1 MSSGLWGAV
10 RSMFLRMPEIGIS
23 PSIRKDAN
31 RLLSVHAA
39 FVAMALAG
47 CAVGPDFR
55 RPAPPTVSSYT
66 ADALPGET
74 AEAKV
79 DGGTS
84 QRFVSGEEI
93 PPLWWELFRSE
104 ALDRVIRQA
113 LSDSPTLAAAQARLR
128 VAEETRRAQAG
139 ALYPRVDGNASYAR
153 QKITDASFG
162 DLGFTIPAFTLYNAS
177 VSVSYM
183 LDLFGG
189 TRREVEALQAEVDY
203 QRFQREGA
211 WLTLTANLAT
221 TAIQEGALRGQIRAT
236 REIVAAEE
244 QQLALVERQFRLGG
258 ASRPDVLAQRAQLAQ
273 TRTTL
278 PPLEKQL
285 AQTRHRLAV
294 LAGRFPG
301 EAGTLPEFDLDG
313 LSLPQELPVSLPSSL
328 ARQRPDI
335 LAAEELLHAA
345 SARIGVATAN
355 LYPQITLTGSFGS
368 EAPQARDL
376 FGSAAEVWR
385 LGAGVLQP
393 VFRGGELTAK
403 RRAAIAAYD
412 QAEALYRETV
422 LSAFQN
428 VADVLSALE
437 MDAQALMAQ
446 AEAESAARAALEL
459 ARQRFQLG
467 AASYLTLLNAERQH
481 QQARIG
487 LVQAQ
492 ATRFADT
499 AALFQALGGGWW
511 NREPEGGTKSTSRNN
526 GKKPEPGAAQP

>member
-1 MSSGLWGAV
+1 
-10 RSMFLRMPEIGIS
+10 MPL
-23 PSIRKDAN
+23 IRRDTK
-31 RLLSVHAA
+31 RLLCVHGVLVAA
-39 FVAMALAG
+39 ALVG

-55 RPAPPTVSSYT
+55 RPDPPSVSSYT

-74 AEAKV
+74 AAAPV
-79 DGGTS
+79 AGGTS
-84 QRFVSGEEI
+84 QRFVSGEDI
-93 PPLWWELFRSE
+93 PPLWWALFRSE

-113 LSDSPTLAAAQARLR
+113 LKDSPTLSAAQARLR
-128 VAEETRRAQAG
+128 EAEENRRAQTG
-139 ALYPRVDGNASYAR
+139 ALFPRVDGNVSASR
-153 QKITDASFG
+153 LKLSGASFG
-162 DLGFTIPAFTLYNAS
+162 QTGNTSPTFTLYNAS
-177 VSVSYM
+177 VNVSYA

-189 TRREVEALQAEVDY
+189 TRRAVEALQAQVDY

-211 WLTLTANLAT
+211 WLTLTANLVT

-236 REIVAAEE
+236 REIVAAQE

-273 TRTTL
+273 TRATL

-335 LAAEELLHAA
+335 LAAEQLLHAA
-345 SARIGVATAN
+345 SARIGVATAS
-355 LYPQITLTGSFGS
+355 LYPQLTLTGSFGS
-368 EAPQARDL
+368 EAQKVRDL
-376 FGSAAEVWR
+376 FGGGTTVWN

-393 VFRGGELTAK
+393 IFRGGELTAK

-422 LSAFQN
+422 LGAFQN

-437 MDAQALMAQ
+437 MDAQALKTQ
-446 AEAESAARAALEL
+446 AEAEAVARAALEL
-459 ARQRFQLG
+459 SRERFHLG
-467 AASYLTLLNAERQH
+467 AVNYLTLLNAERQH

-511 NREPEGGTKSTSRNN
+511 NREPGGETKSTSRER
-526 GKKPEPGAAQP
+526 PENPDTGVVRP